1 MMHGREGKEREC
13 RSPPQGPSD
22 TVEEE
27 WTPHL
32 ERKYQGKRENKSR
45 TPSTASTSKPPQ
57 PRTPTASTSKPPQFR
72 TPTASTSKP
81 PQSRTPSTASTSKP
95 PQFRTPSTA
104 STSKPPQSR
113 TSSIETTSKP
123 SQSIT
128 TETSLTTGSN
138 ISPATSASTKTLNT
152 ATLTPTDS
160 QTLTST
166 PTRTKRSDTT
176 ATPKTSTSSEVTSA
190 TSTATQVTTRSD
202 PSTPARPQLSR
213 GPVVT
218 RIYTWMWTD
227 WCSHKMGRKPS
238 RQPHLDELTG
248 EREGEARESRD
259 ETERKKEKERA
270 REEEKQ
276 ELLNEERDGEKER
289 ASKGGLE
296 SEWKSGGEEE
306 SEGKMEWTSGG
317 QEESGSEGESTPS
330 SSHRDPVCVS
340 EQMKRA
346 WLKQVNLCSRAR
358 VSYTEEEELR
368 DEDYLFCEECKSFF
382 IEECELHGP
391 PLFIPDTPAPLGA
404 PDRARLTL
412 PLGLEVRTSAI
423 PGAGLGVFNHRH
435 SVTQGTHYGPYE
447 GELTDTE
454 LAMESGYSWVIYKS
468 KQSDEY
474 IDAKRETHSNWM
486 RYVNC
491 ARNEE
496 EQNLVAFQYRGGIL
510 YRCCKPIAVGEELL
524 VWYGEEYARDLG
536 IVFDFLWDRK
546 SSARG
551 VNESSQSRIFSCS
564 GCPFSFTAQIYLY
577 KHTKRCHREEYVRL
591 PRSGGI
597 RSETLAPPS
606 GSQQCST
613 TPDRTQ
619 KHRNTGK
626 QRPHHCSQCEK
637 SFHRSG
643 DLKVHQRTHTGE
655 RPYHCSQCGK
665 RFSVSGNLKTHQRI
679 HTGER
684 LYHCSQCE
692 KSFHRSVDLNVHQRT
707 HTGERPYHC
716 SQCGKSF
723 SVSGNLKTHQ
733 RIHTGERL
741 YHCSQCEKSFHRSV
755 DLNVHQRTHTGER
768 PYHCSQCGKS
778 FSVSGNLK
786 KHQRIH
792 TREAVSLSSV
802 GRVTVRKLKKRT
814 HT

>member
-1 MMHGREGKEREC
+1 STWTTSKWTSLAEWEKKRYRNMKRNHLAMLAIGLQPLVPVFMMHGREGKERGR
-13 RSPPQGPSD
+13 RSPPQRPSD

-32 ERKYQGKRENKSR
+32 ERKYQGKTQRRRENKSR
-45 TPSTASTSKPPQ
+45 THSTASTSNPSQ
-57 PRTPTASTSKPPQFR
+57 SRTPSTASTSKPPQFR

-81 PQSRTPSTASTSKP
+81 LK
-95 PQFRTPSTA
+95 
-104 STSKPPQSR
+104 
-113 TSSIETTSKP
+113 TTSKL

-138 ISPATSASTKTLNT
+138 TSPATSASTKTLNT

-160 QTLTST
+160 QTLTSS

-190 TSTATQVTTRSD
+190 TSTATQVITRTD

-227 WCSHKMGRKPS
+227 WCSHKMGREPS

-248 EREGEARESRD
+248 ERELEAREK
-259 ETERKKEKERA
+259 TGAAERRERQRKERA

-289 ASKGGLE
+289 ASKGGME
-296 SEWKSGGEEE
+296 S
-306 SEGKMEWTSGG
+306 EWTSGG

-340 EQMKRA
+340 EQRKRA

-358 VSYTEEEELR
+358 VRVGYTEEEELR
-368 DEDYLFCEECKSFF
+368 EEDYFFCEECKSFF

-391 PLFIPDTPAPLGA
+391 PLFIQDTPAPLGA

-412 PLGLEVRTSAI
+412 PPGLEVRTSAI
-423 PGAGLGVFNHRH
+423 PGAGLGVFNYGH

-510 YRCCKPIAVGEELL
+510 YRCCKPLAVGEELL

-536 IVFDFLWDRK
+536 IIFDFLWDRK

-551 VNESSQSRIFSCS
+551 VNESSQSQIFSCS

-606 GSQQCST
+606 GSQRCST
-613 TPDRTQ
+613 TPDRTPITLLTQ
-619 KHRNTGK
+619 KHQDTGK
-626 QRPHHCSQCEK
+626 PRPHHCSQCGK

-684 LYHCSQCE
+684 PCDSQ
-692 KSFHRSVDLNVHQRT
+692 
-707 HTGERPYHC
+707 
-716 SQCGKSF
+716 
-723 SVSGNLKTHQ
+723 
-733 RIHTGERL
+733 
-741 YHCSQCEKSFHRSV
+741 
-755 DLNVHQRTHTGER
+755 
-768 PYHCSQCGKS
+768 
-778 FSVSGNLK
+778 
-786 KHQRIH
+786 
-792 TREAVSLSSV
+792 EA
-802 GRVTVRKLKKRT
+802 
-814 HT
+814 

>member
-1 MMHGREGKEREC
+1 MSSSDDVRFNMDNKQMDQFGGMGEKALQKHEEEPLGHVGYRSVAGKEREC

-57 PRTPTASTSKPPQFR
+57 PRTPT
-72 TPTASTSKP
+72 
-81 PQSRTPSTASTSKP
+81 
-95 PQFRTPSTA
+95 
-104 STSKPPQSR
+104 SR

-296 SEWKSGGEEE
+296 SDHTTVATLWNHFLL
-306 SEGKMEWTSGG
+306 
-317 QEESGSEGESTPS
+317 S
-330 SSHRDPVCVS
+330 SLQDPVCVS

-755 DLNVHQRTHTGER
+755 DLNVHQ
-768 PYHCSQCGKS
+768 Q
-778 FSVSGNLK
+778 
-786 KHQRIH
+786 
-792 TREAVSLSSV
+792 AVSLSSV